1 MTALQTELGFSA
13 RAVSSEVFGVV
24 RVTSASWL
32 TVKARAEETPS
43 RDTTRASWTPTGAS
57 AATVTR
63 NLFASALPSAASL
76 GLAVSL
82 AVENWSSVRSSRFSP
97 VRLTSTVV
105 PTCAPI
111 GIVVSKRGVGRIT
124 CWAKAELARANQAT
138 PAIILAADLG
148 DMASG
153 CREILSC

>member
-1 MTALQTELGFSA
+1 MTALQMELGFSA
-13 RAVSSEVFGVV
+13 RAVSSEVLVLV
-24 RVTSASWL
+24 RVSSARWL
-32 TVKARAEETPS
+32 TVNARAEETPS
-43 RDTTRASWTPTGAS
+43 RETTLASCTPTDAS

-63 NLFASALPSAASL
+63 NLFASGLPSAASL

-82 AVENWSSVRSSRFSP
+82 GVENWSSVRSSRFSP
-97 VRLTSTVV
+97 VTVTSTVV
-105 PTCAPI
+105 PSCAPI

-124 CWAKAELARANQAT
+124 CWAEAELARENQAT

-153 CREILSC
+153 YREIPSC